1 MQLASLLLALVL
13 LCTTV
18 PCESERKMSAAFIH
32 LSPIAGG
39 LGLCAE
45 GPLPL
50 ARHRH
55 WKREKKAC
63 AMMERQQEYSG
74 QQKEIICSR
83 RAHLAHLGIV
93 MCAALAV
100 APPAFAKMQK
110 LSSGI
115 TVEQKERNQ
124 LNNYKLLVRK
134 IEAF

>member
-1 MQLASLLLALVL
+1 MQLASLLAIVI

-18 PCESERKMSAAFIH
+18 TCESERKMNTAFIH

-45 GPLPL
+45 GSLPL

-55 WKREKKAC
+55 WRRERKAC
-63 AMMERQQEYSG
+63 AMQLESQPEYSG
-74 QQKEIICSR
+74 QQKEIICRR
-83 RAHLAHLGIV
+83 RAHLAHLGMV

-110 LSSGI
+110 LSGGI
-115 TVEQKERNQ
+115 TVEQKESNQ
-124 LNNYKLLVRK
+124 LNNL
-134 IEAF
+134 